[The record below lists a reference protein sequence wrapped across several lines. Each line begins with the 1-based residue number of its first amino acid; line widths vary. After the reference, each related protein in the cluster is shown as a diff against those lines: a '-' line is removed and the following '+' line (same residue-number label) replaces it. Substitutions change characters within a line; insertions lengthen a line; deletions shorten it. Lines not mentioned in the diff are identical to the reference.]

1 MHSALRRPASA
12 TRTRERELGAL
23 SGEYDSVEETCTDAE
38 VIAASLDAPA
48 RFGTVYDRH
57 AGALFRFLVRRVGRD
72 TADPLLGDVFRIAFE
87 RRASFDTAYA
97 GARPWLYGI
106 ATNVLAKHRR
116 TEARRLRATAELAA
130 TRVPM
135 ATRADAADDIA
146 AAVDAATIW
155 PSVVDAV
162 AALPDGE
169 RDALLLYA
177 WEDLSYDEIA
187 AALEIPVGTVRSR
200 LNRARGRLRE
210 LDSTRGEQR
219 ERITP

>member
-1 MHSALRRPASA
+1 M
-12 TRTRERELGAL
+12 
-23 SGEYDSVEETCTDAE
+23 EEAGTDAE
-38 VIAASLDAPA
+38 VMAASLDVPA

-72 TADPLLGDVFRIAFE
+72 TAEPLLGDVFRIAFE
-87 RRASFDTAYA
+87 RRASFDCDY
-97 GARPWLYGI
+97 GSARPWLYGI

-116 TEARRLRATAELAA
+116 AEARRLRATAELAA
-130 TRVPM
+130 SRPPATTPM
-135 ATRADAADDIA
+135 DDTGEQVA
-146 AAVDAATIW
+146 SAVDAATMW
-155 PSVVDAV
+155 PSVADAI

-169 RDALLLYA
+169 RDALLLYV

-187 AALEIPVGTVRSR
+187 AALEVPIGTVRSR
-200 LNRARGRLRE
+200 LNRARTRLRE